1 MTLSTVRHDT
11 AGLLHSAVVGMSLDN
26 FVVRPK
32 RRWVEAWVKAE
43 AWGEIS
49 SEDLGEISKHIS
61 GLPTA
66 LRDDDEE
73 AKRFDLLMLRLQL
86 SAINAEPAFDRLKQQ
101 LRDIADGLLELGS
114 IPAVREHMLL
124 IESIAEETWWQDVT
138 IPMLEQARRN
148 LRALIK
154 LMEAK
159 KRKIIYT
166 DFEDEI
172 GEGAEIKLSIGGAGA
187 GDFER
192 FRLKARA
199 FLRQHASHV
208 ALHKLRKNLPLTAVD
223 LKELERMLTEG
234 AAGTSGDIQRATK
247 ESQGL
252 GLFVR
257 SLVGLDRDAANAAFS
272 EFVSERVLTGNQLE
286 FINLVV
292 SHLTENGVM
301 NAALLYE
308 PPFTSYAPQGPD
320 ALFSTAQVE
329 QLFATLEQI
338 RSNAMVA

>member
-1 MTLSTVRHDT
+1 
-11 AGLLHSAVVGMSLDN
+11 
-26 FVVRPK
+26 
-32 RRWVEAWVKAE
+32 
-43 AWGEIS
+43 
-49 SEDLGEISKHIS
+49 
-61 GLPTA
+61 
-66 LRDDDEE
+66 
-73 AKRFDLLMLRLQL
+73 
-86 SAINAEPAFDRLKQQ
+86 
-101 LRDIADGLLELGS
+101 
-114 IPAVREHMLL
+114 MLL
-124 IESIAEETWWQDVT
+124 IEAIAEETWWQDVT
-138 IPMLEQARRN
+138 IPMLEQARRK
-148 LRALIK
+148 LRTLIK

-159 KRKIIYT
+159 KRRIVYA
-166 DFEDEI
+166 DFEDEV
-172 GEGAEIKLSIGGAGA
+172 GEGVEINLSIEGAGA
-187 GDFER
+187 GDFEC

-199 FLRQHASHV
+199 FLRQHESHV

-223 LKELERMLTEG
+223 LRELERMLTEG
-234 AAGTSGDIQRATK
+234 AVGTNSDIQRATK
-247 ESQGL
+247 ESRGL

-272 EFVSERVLTGNQLE
+272 EFVSERALTGNQLE

-329 QLFATLEQI
+329 QLFVMLEQI